1 MKKVKDN
8 FSVQSGAYKK
18 FRPTY
23 PRELYDMLVSMCPER
38 DSCWDC
44 GTGNGQVA
52 VALSDYFKKVY
63 ATDISENQIAYA
75 PKKVNLEYKVER
87 AEATH
92 FSNNQFN
99 LITVA
104 QAVHW
109 FDIPVFYKEVKR
121 VAKNGGVLAIW
132 GYGLLQID
140 PAIDRLMYQ
149 FYDDI
154 VGPYW
159 DFERKIIEDGY
170 KNIPLEFKEIKEDQ
184 QFQIVTKWTLYQ
196 MEGYLTSWSSVQNYI
211 LEKKENPVPWIIEKL
226 AAYWHINETKEVSFP
241 IFMRIGIIE
250 K

>member
-23 PRELYDMLVSMCPER
+23 PQALYDMLVSICPVR
-38 DSCWDC
+38 DTCWDC

-75 PKKVNLEYKVER
+75 PKKENLVYKVER

-92 FSNNQFN
+92 FSNDQFD

-109 FDIPVFYKEVKR
+109 FDIPAFNKEVKR
-121 VAKNGGVLAIW
+121 VSKNGGVLAIW
-132 GYGLLQID
+132 GYGLLQIE
-140 PAIDRLMYQ
+140 ATIDRLIYR
-149 FYDDI
+149 FYVDI

-159 DFERKIIEDGY
+159 DIERKIIEDGY
-170 KNIPLEFKEIKEDQ
+170 RNIPFGFKEINVNQ
-184 QFQIVTKWTLYQ
+184 QFQIATKWTLDQ
-196 MEGYLTSWSSVQNYI
+196 LEGYLTSWSSVQKYI
-211 LEKKENPVPWIIEKL
+211 LDKKENPVPWIIQRL
-226 AAYWHINETKEVSFP
+226 TPYWKHNESKIVRFP
-241 IFMRIGIIE
+241 IFMRVGVIE